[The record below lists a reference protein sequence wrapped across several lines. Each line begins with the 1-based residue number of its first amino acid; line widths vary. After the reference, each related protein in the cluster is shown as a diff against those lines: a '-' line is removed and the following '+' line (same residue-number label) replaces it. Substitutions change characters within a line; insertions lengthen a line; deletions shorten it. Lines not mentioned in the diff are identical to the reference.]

1 MRSVLSMHYASS
13 SSSKWFITDVPTQT
27 HTRARFSRLVR
38 KLKQTEEC
46 NESSMMSKHLYSS
59 EGQPVHALLTAAFCI
74 LC

>member
-1 MRSVLSMHYASS
+1 MCSVQNMHYASS

-27 HTRARFSRLVR
+27 HASARFSRLVR

-46 NESSMMSKHLYSS
+46 NESSTVSKRLHSS
-59 EGQPVHALLTAAFCI
+59 EGQPVRALLTAALCI